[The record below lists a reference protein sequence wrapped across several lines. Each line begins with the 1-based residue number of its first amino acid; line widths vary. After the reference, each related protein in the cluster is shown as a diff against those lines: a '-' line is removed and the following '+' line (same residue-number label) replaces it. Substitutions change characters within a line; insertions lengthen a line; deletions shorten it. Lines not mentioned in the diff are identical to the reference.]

1 MQIVKDIYLD
11 FYQGEMVVVTAKQG
25 DVGRFL
31 RVTLL
36 DNGNAFQIPA
46 GATATIARGEV
57 WNTCTID
64 TDGTVLAPITADMEP
79 GRRPAQIEI
88 SQGSDRLSSW
98 NFILDVMF
106 SARDDQAIEGSN
118 EYSQLQQL
126 VDQAEGLIEDV
137 GNTAIN
143 FTPASMKQNL
153 SVGDTIKQAFGKIYK
168 WFADLGAAAFQAVA
182 NNCTTTASG
191 SVLDARQG
199 KTLYDRIGE
208 LNQLATSAKG
218 SVVDAINELNSKIV
232 FGTAPPSNLLKN
244 VLDKSENKVIFL
256 RMWTCP
262 NDGPNPGYNALW
274 NFVVINQPQ
283 SGGEVDSIYNY
294 CKVLAFAQNTNGTS
308 KLFYIGYFQSSG
320 DLTWSENLV
329 PTQAG

>member
-46 GATATIARGEV
+46 GATATIARGKV
-57 WNTCTID
+57 RNTCTID

-137 GNTAIN
+137 GNTEIN
-143 FTPASMKQNL
+143 FTPASTRQNL

-182 NNCTTTASG
+182 NNCTTTAAG

-218 SVVDAINELNSKIV
+218 SVVDAINELNSKIIKV
-232 FGTAPPSNLLKN
+232 NTGTGTEIRYPIYSGLRFLGLISAMGASGINGPSPT
-244 VLDKSENKVIFL
+244 I
-256 RMWTCP
+256 
-262 NDGPNPGYNALW
+262 
-274 NFVVINQPQ
+274 FVVEINYDATACKLTPIYKADNVILTAEI
-283 SGGEVDSIYNY
+283 SGEEVILTETHNSGAVGYIR
-294 CKVLAFAQNTNGTS
+294 A
-308 KLFYIGYFQSSG
+308 LFFPIS
-320 DLTWSENLV
+320 
-329 PTQAG
+329 

>member
-98 NFILDVMF
+98 NFVLDIMF

-143 FTPASMKQNL
+143 FTPASTKQNL

-218 SVVDAINELNSKIV
+218 SVVDAINELNSKIKISNAPISSTSQEYCINA
-232 FGTAPPSNLLKN
+232 GTGITLGKYS
-244 VLDKSENKVIFL
+244 SS
-256 RMWTCP
+256 T
-262 NDGPNPGYNALW
+262 
-274 NFVVINQPQ
+274 
-283 SGGEVDSIYNY
+283 
-294 CKVLAFAQNTNGTS
+294 VLAEELGISGNVNATIVVFKIDNTRCFALIQISGNDRIYFTNYHLTS
-308 KLFYIGYFQSSG
+308 GYRIREFQTTSV
-320 DLTWSENLV
+320 DA
-329 PTQAG
+329 AG